1 MVSQFSSARVLQD
14 PEVRLVRVRHLA
26 GPVISVAVHIPP
38 AQLAPATRHVPAWE
52 ALPDYLLP
60 ECRRNQQDDLVR
72 LRAARDSVISMGLK
86 KAR

>member
-1 MVSQFSSARVLQD
+1 MASRFSSVRALQD
-14 PEVRLVRVRHLA
+14 LEVRPVLVRHMA

-38 AQLAPATRHVPAWE
+38 AQLAPATRRVPAWE

-60 ECRRNQQDDLVR
+60 ECRRNQQDALVR
-72 LRAARDSVISMGLK
+72 LRAAPDSVISTGPK